1 MGRVGALAASVR
13 SLASKESMLAESAGR
28 SRHPAI
34 RSITNGRCTAIA
46 WRRGIRFAPLL
57 APLLVPLR
65 GSESS
70 WRIVTT
76 IRDGKMTNPGSRV
89 RPRPRE
95 CPVGTSRTV
104 RCRSKP
110 SRRECPHL
118 RLLHRRSPRRPA
130 PHSARR
136 WRCPM
141 NFNDV
146 SSLHVSSLY
155 VRTTVEKSLMSC
167 ETRPAKRTNASCS
180 RSGLAFVS
188 VGTCVVE

>member
-1 MGRVGALAASVR
+1 MGRAGALAASVR
-13 SLASKESMLAESAGR
+13 SLASNESMPAESAGR

-34 RSITNGRCTAIA
+34 RSITTGKHRAIA
-46 WRRGIRFAPLL
+46 CRRGIRS

-76 IRDGKMTNPGSRV
+76 IRDGTMTNPGSRV

-104 RCRSKP
+104 RCRSQP

-118 RLLHRRSPRRPA
+118 RLLHRRSPRRPV

-136 WRCPM
+136 WRRPM

-146 SSLHVSSLY
+146 SSLYVSSRY
-155 VRTTVEKSLMSC
+155 VRTTVEKLLMSC

-188 VGTCVVE
+188 VGICVVE